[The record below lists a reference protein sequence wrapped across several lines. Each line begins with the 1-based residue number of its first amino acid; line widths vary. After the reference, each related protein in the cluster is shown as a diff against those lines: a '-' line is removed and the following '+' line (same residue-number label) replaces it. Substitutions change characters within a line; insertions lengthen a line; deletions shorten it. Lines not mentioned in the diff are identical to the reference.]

1 MPAIWPLK
9 FHYCELL
16 LLHGSLGQRQDK
28 LKILH
33 ETGRCYSAPYLK
45 YRDLEGLIE
54 QANSRKSP
62 EKRYKQNQNLSLIR
76 VNKCSM
82 YLYYVLYVLYMYVL

>member
-54 QANSRKSP
+54 QA
-62 EKRYKQNQNLSLIR
+62 KQ
-76 VNKCSM
+76 
-82 YLYYVLYVLYMYVL
+82 